1 MEISLSFH
9 LRAIGHAPRAASQL
23 AGSQVPVEKRRASRP
38 NPAEPPAGTPSI
50 HRPFPIPMRLPK
62 RLTTPSSLLALG
74 AGVLAVPLLMV
85 AVLPRLGTASVAAA
99 SLPDPATDSAVAPGG
114 RATAVLAG
122 GCFWGMEAVFEH
134 VRGVTEVVTGYAGGK
149 AATAAYERVK
159 SGDTGHAEGIRIT
172 YDPEK
177 ISYGQLLKVFFAV
190 AHDPTERNRQGPDVG
205 PQYRSAIFPT
215 DPEQRRVATAY
226 IAQLNRAGVFP
237 RPIATTVEAWRGFTP
252 AEAYHQDF
260 VARNPAHPYVVFHD
274 KPKVARLKAEFPAL
288 SR

>member
-1 MEISLSFH
+1 
-9 LRAIGHAPRAASQL
+9 
-23 AGSQVPVEKRRASRP
+23 
-38 NPAEPPAGTPSI
+38 
-50 HRPFPIPMRLPK
+50 MRLPK
-62 RLTTPSSLLALG
+62 RLRTPSSLLALG
-74 AGVLAVPLLMV
+74 AGVLALPLLMV
-85 AVLPRLGTASVAAA
+85 VVLPRLGTASVAAA
-99 SLPDPATDSAVAPGG
+99 SLPDPATDSAVAVAPGG

-134 VRGVTEVVTGYAGGK
+134 VKGVTEVVTGYAGGSQ
-149 AATAAYERVK
+149 ATAAYEQVK

-172 YDPEK
+172 YDPER

-215 DPEQRRVATAY
+215 DPEQRRVAIAY
-226 IAQLNRAGVFP
+226 IAQLNRAGVLP
-237 RPIATTVEAWRGFTP
+237 RPIATTVETGRGFTP

-260 VARNPAHPYVVFHD
+260 VARNPAHPYVVVHD
-274 KPKVARLKAEFPAL
+274 KPKVARLKAQFPAL

>member
-1 MEISLSFH
+1 
-9 LRAIGHAPRAASQL
+9 
-23 AGSQVPVEKRRASRP
+23 
-38 NPAEPPAGTPSI
+38 
-50 HRPFPIPMRLPK
+50 MRLPK
-62 RLTTPSSLLALG
+62 RLRTPSSLLALG
-74 AGVLAVPLLMV
+74 AGVLALPLLMV
-85 AVLPRLGTASVAAA
+85 VVLPRLGTASVAAA
-99 SLPDPATDSAVAPGG
+99 SLPDPATDSAVAVAPGG

-134 VRGVTEVVTGYAGGK
+134 VKGVTEVVTGYAGGSQ
-149 AATAAYERVK
+149 ATAAYEQVK

-172 YDPEK
+172 YDPER

-215 DPEQRRVATAY
+215 DPEQRRVAIAY

-237 RPIATTVEAWRGFTP
+237 RPIATTVETGRGFTP

-260 VARNPAHPYVVFHD
+260 VARNPAHPYVVVHD
-274 KPKVARLKAEFPAL
+274 KPKVARLKAQFPAL